1 MSESKVLVLG
11 VDAMDPRVTRRFMRE
26 GIMPNMEKLMQ
37 KGAGREDLIMLGGH
51 PTITPPM
58 WCTMSTGAYANVHG
72 FTCFNRQNPDDIIG
86 TVYGFDSANCRA
98 EQMWNVSAEAGK
110 KTLVWHWPGG
120 SWPPTSDNPNL
131 IVVDG
136 TSPGSVN
143 TSTAGVDAEMVL
155 VADVKTA
162 ACTFNP
168 KAASDT
174 HIPCMVNN
182 LELEDATTSPLFS
195 GKFKGKTNG
204 INVVTKVTTNI
215 VIEDTDGEGGVALK
229 PFDVVLSPIKEASGW
244 ADAPANAKEV
254 TFLFSTGLIRR
265 PALILANEQ
274 GVYDRVAVYKKKK
287 DIEPLYVLRKDVYE
301 ENLLDEALKKDVTY
315 EVTRNMRVLELA
327 EDGTHLKVWIS
338 PAMDI
343 NCDIM
348 FSPRSMYHT
357 IVDNAGYCPPLSFV
371 GGGDE
376 DLILKCT
383 WETWNRIGEFN
394 DRALHYMIEKEG
406 VEVIFSHY
414 HNVDLQGHMIVKF
427 LKDKGQ
433 KGFKLTEEKYWD
445 LFRMVYKQTD
455 DYIGKFMDLADK
467 GWDIIL
473 VSDHGQ
479 VCPEHEHVIMGDP
492 TGCTIPVMR
501 ELGFTVMEKDENGN
515 DTYDIDWSKTKA
527 VTNRGNNIY
536 LNLIGRTDHG
546 IVDPKDQYELEEEI
560 ITALYGYH
568 SKTTGKR
575 VVAVALR
582 NKDAVLLGYGGPECG
597 DICFWMAEGY
607 NLDHGDSLS
616 TTLGYGETSVSP
628 IFFAVG
634 PHFKAGYKTDRI
646 IRQIDVT
653 PTVAAI
659 LGTRMPA
666 QCEGAPVYQILQN
679 CDIKL

>member
-1 MSESKVLVLG
+1 MTDKPKVLVLG
-11 VDAMDPRVTRRFMRE
+11 VDAMDPRVTKRFMRE
-26 GIMPNMEKLMQ
+26 GIMPNMEKLM
-37 KGAGREDLIMLGGH
+37 KMGAARDDLVMLGGH

-72 FTCFNRQNPDDIIG
+72 FTCFNRQNPDDIVG

-98 EQMWNVSAEAGK
+98 EQMWDVAAQAGY

-131 IVVDG
+131 LVVDG
-136 TSPGSVN
+136 TSPGSPN
-143 TSTAGVDAEMVL
+143 TSTAGVDEEVVL
-155 VADVKTA
+155 VADVKTP
-162 ACTFNP
+162 ACTYNP
-168 KAASDT
+168 KAAADT

-182 LELEDATTSPLFS
+182 LELAADETSPLFS
-195 GKFKGKTNG
+195 GKGEGMKVVGKAT
-204 INVVTKVTTNI
+204 INI
-215 VIEDTDGEGGVALK
+215 VIKDTDGEGGVALK
-229 PFDVVLSPIKEASGW
+229 PFDVVLSPIKD
-244 ADAPANAKEV
+244 ADDKWENAPEGAKEL
-254 TFLFSTGLIRR
+254 TFLFSQGLVRR
-265 PALILANEQ
+265 PALILKNDE
-274 GVYDRVAVYKKKK
+274 GTYDRVAVYKNKKSA
-287 DIEPLYVLRKDVYE
+287 EPLYILHNDVFE
-301 ENLLDEALKKDVTY
+301 ENIVDEAIRNDKHY
-315 EVTRNMRVLELA
+315 RVTRNMRVVELA

-343 NCDIM
+343 NCDVM
-348 FSPRSMYHT
+348 FSPRSLYKT

-376 DLILKCT
+376 KLIRDCT
-383 WETWNRIGEFN
+383 GENWTRIGQWYS
-394 DRALHYMIEKEG
+394 RALHYMIEKEDID
-406 VEVIFSHY
+406 VIFSHY

-433 KGFKLTEEKYWD
+433 LDFKLTEEKYWD

-455 DYIGKFMDLADK
+455 DYIGQFFDLIEK
-467 GWDIIL
+467 GWDVIL

-501 ELGFTVMEKDENGN
+501 DLGFTVMKKDENGN
-515 DTYDIDWSKTKA
+515 DTYEIDWTKTRA
-527 VTNRGNNIY
+527 VANRGNNIY
-536 LNLIGRTDHG
+536 LNLKGRTDHG
-546 IVDPKDQYELEEEI
+546 IVDPEDQYELEEEI

-616 TTLGYGETSVSP
+616 TTWGYGETSVSP
-628 IFFAVG
+628 IFAAAG
-634 PHFKAGYKTDRI
+634 PHFKEDYRTDRI
-646 IRQIDVT
+646 IRQVDVA
-653 PTVAAI
+653 PTVAMV
-659 LGTRMPA
+659 LGTRMPD
-666 QCEGAPVYQILQN
+666 QCEGAPVYQILQHYSVSAE
-679 CDIKL
+679 